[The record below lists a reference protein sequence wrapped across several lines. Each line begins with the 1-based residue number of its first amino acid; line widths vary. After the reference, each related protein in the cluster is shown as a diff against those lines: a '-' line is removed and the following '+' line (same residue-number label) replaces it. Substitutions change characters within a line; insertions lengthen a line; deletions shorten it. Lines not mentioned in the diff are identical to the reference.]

1 MAAAAAAAAVA
12 HDNSVC
18 VAAFG
23 DHEPSQGDDQVAME
37 EVAQVY
43 ELIKTHQP
51 LLLLHHQPQQLAYSL
66 LTQAM
71 RALNVALSVMKHL
84 PPASVAAVPV
94 NMIKAEETPAN
105 GSATPG
111 HDASAADGGDNLH
124 AVGKATRR
132 SSAAKKRRIN
142 GEDKPSWFQLTTV
155 VPHEDGYQWRKYGE
169 KKIQGTHFTR
179 SYFRCTYRDDKGCQA
194 TKQIQQKDNNDPP
207 NFQVTYSNDH
217 TCNFCTTRIINNSN
231 NPALHNPAVNPD
243 VDTICNKM
251 IKQEPQAA
259 WLPPPP
265 LKAISNDLD
274 ETPALHVCQEV
285 PPCSKFY
292 CSDAAAGTCSSNSS
306 VIAHY
311 TDEFDHHQMGQQ
323 LLETTVM
330 EEALVLGADLDDP
343 YFNDP
348 QLLFLYENIMNCY

>member
-1 MAAAAAAAAVA
+1 MK
-12 HDNSVC
+12 
-18 VAAFG
+18 
-23 DHEPSQGDDQVAME
+23 

-84 PPASVAAVPV
+84 PPASASASASAAVPV
-94 NMIKAEETPAN
+94 NMIKAEEAPAN

-142 GEDKPSWFQLTTV
+142 GEDKSSWFQLTTA

-169 KKIQGTHFTR
+169 KEIQGTHFAR
-179 SYFRCTYRDDKGCQA
+179 SYYRCTYRDDKGCQA

-217 TCNFCTTRIINNSN
+217 TCNFFCTNRIINNSN
-231 NPALHNPAVNPD
+231 SPDLHSLTVNPD
-243 VDTICNKM
+243 DDAICNKM

-265 LKAISNDLD
+265 LATISTNLD
-274 ETPALHVCQEV
+274 ETPALHVCQE
-285 PPCSKFY
+285 
-292 CSDAAAGTCSSNSS
+292 
-306 VIAHY
+306 
-311 TDEFDHHQMGQQ
+311 MGQQ
-323 LLETTVM
+323 LLETTMM
-330 EEALVLGADLDDP
+330 EEALVLGVDLDDP

-348 QLLFLYENIMNCY
+348 QLLFLY